1 MKLKQYLDKNYP
13 DPYIS
18 NNELIY
24 LFESIEGGSL
34 YTAIT
39 LKTTGLFKYNNKAEV
54 KIQCRNQTYCIHLCD
69 TDTDLIIEKTLS
81 VKVPKIIKMM
91 LEINNL

>member
-18 NNELIY
+18 DNVLIY
-24 LFESIEGGSL
+24 LFESIEGGGL
-34 YTAIT
+34 YTSII

-54 KIQCRNQTYCIHLCD
+54 TIQCRNQTYFIYLYD
-69 TDTDLIIEKTLS
+69 TDEDLIIEKTFS